1 MMEIATHPDGT
12 AGTLEEGKLGSLVL
26 KDVQRVNR
34 DVNRKQVRVQYGRK
48 MVRRPSYSC
57 SLVPR

>member
-26 KDVQRVNR
+26 KDVQLVNR
-34 DVNRKQVRVQYGRK
+34 PNRKQVRLEVRK
-48 MVRRPSYSC
+48 NVRRPSYSC

>member
-26 KDVQRVNR
+26 KDLQLVNR
-34 DVNRKQVRVQYGRK
+34 PKRKQVRVQVRK
-48 MVRRPSYSC
+48 TVRRPSYSC

>member
-26 KDVQRVNR
+26 KDVQLVNR
-34 DVNRKQVRVQYGRK
+34 PNRKQVRVRK
-48 MVRRPSYSC
+48 TVRRPSYSC

>member
-1 MMEIATHPDGT
+1 MTEIASHPDGT

-34 DVNRKQVRVQYGRK
+34 PNLKQVRVRYGRK

>member
-1 MMEIATHPDGT
+1 MKEIASHPDGT

-26 KDVQRVNR
+26 KDLQLVNR
-34 DVNRKQVRVQYGRK
+34 PNRRQVRVRK
-48 MVRRPSYSC
+48 TVRRPSYSC

>member
-1 MMEIATHPDGT
+1 MMEIASHPDGT
-12 AGTLEEGKLGSLVL
+12 AGTLEEGKLGALVL

-34 DVNRKQVRVQYGRK
+34 PNRKQVRARK
-48 MVRRPSYSC
+48 TVRRPSYSC

>member
-26 KDVQRVNR
+26 KDVQLVNR
-34 DVNRKQVRVQYGRK
+34 PNRKQVRVHVRK

>member
-1 MMEIATHPDGT
+1 MKEIASHPDGT
-12 AGTLEEGKLGSLVL
+12 AGTLEEGKLGALVL

-34 DVNRKQVRVQYGRK
+34 PNRKQVRARK
-48 MVRRPSYSC
+48 TVRRPSYSC